1 MNKGKRYSVP
11 VTAIIIFIILT
22 FSACSP
28 AQKSENT
35 GAQGDA
41 VSSAVEPE
49 AEKTD
54 GETVDTLEDGT
65 YTYTRRSGMSSTDLT
80 FTVAGGKVTEISGE
94 AISG

>member
-54 GETVDTLEDGT
+54 GETVDTLEEV
-65 YTYTRRSGMSSTDLT
+65 RMCRPCLL
-80 FTVAGGKVTEISGE
+80 FRA
-94 AISG
+94 APAR